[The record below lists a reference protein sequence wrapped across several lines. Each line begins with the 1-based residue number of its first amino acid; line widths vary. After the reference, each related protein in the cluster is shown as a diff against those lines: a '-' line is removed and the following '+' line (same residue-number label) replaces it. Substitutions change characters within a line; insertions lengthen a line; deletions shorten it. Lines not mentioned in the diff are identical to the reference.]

1 MCTIP
6 ELKDEEGMGDRNPGL
21 DHRGLLARQ
30 EQRRKGAQGGDPRE
44 ARAKGCDEEEGPS
57 GVGRAGRGG
66 GGVSSWPGAL
76 DPRAGAALGRV
87 RWVPSGSARSRA
99 ITVGRSNTDAVSVLK
114 CD

>member
-1 MCTIP
+1 MLSCGGTILTKRVKLP
-6 ELKDEEGMGDRNPGL
+6 ACITTGERNWRGSGSETEDKTELRLGT
-21 DHRGLLARQ
+21 
-30 EQRRKGAQGGDPRE
+30 QG
-44 ARAKGCDEEEGPS
+44 K
-57 GVGRAGRGG
+57 AGRGG